1 MMRLFK
7 DIKNVVILLLLLL
20 FFIQIPQENIRFVL
34 WILTGVLFAVI
45 TDLAIYYTQHK
56 KLFLPKSAIITGF
69 IVAGIISFQEPFW
82 MTILFPI
89 IAIAAKHVIKI
100 HHKHFLN
107 PANTA
112 LFIATLFNI
121 SLSWSLESNIYI
133 LIIAGLYFVYRLK
146 KWGHILGFFIPLSVL
161 LLLRGTNPLLMI
173 SWFFLFIML
182 IEPKTSGIGFLR
194 GLIFGT
200 IASLSSFVILI
211 FIPQYDFFVFGLFIT
226 NLCNPLLDK
235 LFSSPR

>member
-20 FFIQIPQENIRFVL
+20 FFIQIPQENFRFVL
-34 WILTGVLFAVI
+34 WVLTGVLFAVI

-56 KLFLPKSAIITGF
+56 KLFIPKSAIITSF

-82 MTILFPI
+82 MAILFPI
-89 IAIAAKHVIKI
+89 IAIASKHIIKI

-146 KWGHILGFFIPLSVL
+146 KWGHILGFLIPFSVL

-182 IEPKTSGIGFLR
+182 IEPKTSGRGFLR

-200 IASLSSFVILI
+200 IASLSSFVILV
-211 FIPQYDFFVFGLFIT
+211 FIPQYDFFVLGLFIA
-226 NLCNPLLDK
+226 NLSNPLLDK
-235 LFSSPR
+235 LFSSP